1 MNSASQQPA
10 GPHADEAG
18 SAECALFGAEDFQV
32 LLDDLVTDSAPRMFA
47 VVQELGE
54 REDAWVAAWGLAFED
69 RAEVVG
75 VHGRTRM
82 SLRSPEAALR
92 YFSPDK
98 ATRPRLIWARPVSQ
112 DQ

>member
-1 MNSASQQPA
+1 M
-10 GPHADEAG
+10 G
-18 SAECALFGAEDFQV
+18 
-32 LLDDLVTDSAPRMFA
+32 SAPRMFA
-47 VVQELGE
+47 VVQEFGE

-75 VHGRTRM
+75 VHGGTWM

-98 ATRPRLIWARPVSQ
+98 ATRPRLIWPRSVSQ
-112 DQ
+112 EQ